1 MNNTKQKWLSDLIKL
16 DPCPEAVEWAKSYES
31 PDDAWAKCKRGD
43 WMLWVAGRLSE
54 DANSASRK
62 KLVLAACK
70 CARLALPYVRP
81 GETRPRAAIDLT
93 ERWANGDQSVTLEM
107 VGGAARAAW
116 DAGAAMAAWDAA
128 RAAGDATWA
137 AAWAAMAAWDVWD
150 APAAGDAM
158 AAGGAARSQGPDLV
172 RVFDPS
178 PPPKSPSPPG
188 RRGGTINM
196 QDEIKELKRQN
207 KALTTALKNLTLA
220 TGIFLR
226 RLDETMKLSSDNDRG
241 KTITTLSNRLEYERD
256 KVRYFALGVDYRHDP
271 EITASNQRIMPK

>member
-1 MNNTKQKWLSDLIKL
+1 MNNTKKWLKDLIKL

-107 VGGAARAAW
+107 IRGAAGDAWAAGDAARAAWDAARAAWDAAMAAWDAPAAMAAWDAAWAAGDARAAW
-116 DAGAAMAAWDAA
+116 DAGAATWAAWDAAWAAGDAWAAMAARDATWAAWDAA
-128 RAAGDATWA
+128 RDAAL
-137 AAWAAMAAWDVWD
+137 
-150 APAAGDAM
+150 
-158 AAGGAARSQGPDLV
+158 SQCADIV
-172 RVFDPS
+172 REFYPS
-178 PPPKSPSPPG
+178 PPQKARPPQAG
-188 RRGGTINM
+188 
-196 QDEIKELKRQN
+196 EES
-207 KALTTALKNLTLA
+207 
-220 TGIFLR
+220 
-226 RLDETMKLSSDNDRG
+226 ET
-241 KTITTLSNRLEYERD
+241 
-256 KVRYFALGVDYRHDP
+256 
-271 EITASNQRIMPK
+271 

>member
-1 MNNTKQKWLSDLIKL
+1 MNNTKKWLKDLIKL

-128 RAAGDATWA
+128 RAAGDAAWA
-137 AAWAAMAAWDVWD
+137 AAWAAMAA
-150 APAAGDAM
+150 GDAM
-158 AAGGAARSQGPDLV
+158 AAWDAGAATWAAWDAAWAAGDAWAAMAARDATWAAWDAARDAALSQCADIV
-172 RVFDPS
+172 REFYPS
-178 PPPKSPSPPG
+178 PPQKARPPQAG
-188 RRGGTINM
+188 
-196 QDEIKELKRQN
+196 EES
-207 KALTTALKNLTLA
+207 
-220 TGIFLR
+220 
-226 RLDETMKLSSDNDRG
+226 ET
-241 KTITTLSNRLEYERD
+241 
-256 KVRYFALGVDYRHDP
+256 
-271 EITASNQRIMPK
+271 